1 MLPKKKETH
10 FDRIILIF
18 LSLICPIVA
27 IAPLGSWIPLAVLG
41 IVSFFFLETRS
52 KNTFTESSHLI
63 IFIAFIW
70 ILLNVLFILKN
81 FFILEK
87 VLQLIFLIFSGLV
100 ASKFMLQIS
109 NVKKPAFIFAIS
121 FISSALL
128 VILDTKFNLG
138 VKLWLSKNFDF
149 SNFKSFYEL
158 KQWISLSDFKVKYFD
173 LITSYNDNSYSRG
186 VIALVVFSFP
196 LIVTCIFYKYKIL
209 ACMILLMNFLLIFF
223 TSNLSIIFCTII
235 AIFSGVIYYFKT
247 NKFKKY
253 FLWLL
258 GIYFLFCPFFLGQID
273 YKSFSEYENSLIL
286 KRDDLL
292 IGFCENNHQ
301 NNFLYAKKNIL
312 HIQCF
317 DFNEQQIGPFPQ
329 KFNNIDHNLFEL
341 ANNFENFR
349 LYIKYIF
356 YTKSSDKMHRLIIW
370 SYVKEKILE
379 KPLFGHGFLSSR
391 NINNEERETLNNTK
405 YQLIPLHPHNSI
417 LEIWLELG
425 AIGIIIFFIFLKIL
439 LNKMYYFDRI
449 NHKVTTVAII
459 SFFQIFYIGQISFSF
474 WQPWWVAIILI
485 TFILYKI
492 VFKLYDFYEPRS
504 DVLN

>member
-173 LITSYNDNSYSRG
+173 LIASYNDNSYSR
-186 VIALVVFSFP
+186 
-196 LIVTCIFYKYKIL
+196 
-209 ACMILLMNFLLIFF
+209 
-223 TSNLSIIFCTII
+223 
-235 AIFSGVIYYFKT
+235 
-247 NKFKKY
+247 
-253 FLWLL
+253 
-258 GIYFLFCPFFLGQID
+258 
-273 YKSFSEYENSLIL
+273 
-286 KRDDLL
+286 
-292 IGFCENNHQ
+292 
-301 NNFLYAKKNIL
+301 
-312 HIQCF
+312 
-317 DFNEQQIGPFPQ
+317 
-329 KFNNIDHNLFEL
+329 
-341 ANNFENFR
+341 
-349 LYIKYIF
+349 
-356 YTKSSDKMHRLIIW
+356 
-370 SYVKEKILE
+370 
-379 KPLFGHGFLSSR
+379 
-391 NINNEERETLNNTK
+391 
-405 YQLIPLHPHNSI
+405 
-417 LEIWLELG
+417 
-425 AIGIIIFFIFLKIL
+425 
-439 LNKMYYFDRI
+439 
-449 NHKVTTVAII
+449 
-459 SFFQIFYIGQISFSF
+459 
-474 WQPWWVAIILI
+474 
-485 TFILYKI
+485 
-492 VFKLYDFYEPRS
+492 
-504 DVLN
+504 